1 MIEIKS
7 TKNNNWIAASFIAIS
22 SYGFILGIGYLL
34 TDTPETWRL
43 SNQTPVMEEM
53 EVAFEDEAL
62 AEMKQEQNEAES
74 KTSEAVRDL
83 LASSDAQ
90 QVSDLVNYTGEESQG
105 GNATQSGA
113 DAAKS
118 FSENTEKELF
128 TKHESHG
135 VQLPTTHSNQQKEKE
150 LSNTQISGGNT
161 SYSGNVSATFSLSGR
176 SVKSAPKPTYKCKG
190 AGQVVVLISVNEL
203 GYVSE
208 AKIDANQSSKDACL
222 LNESLT
228 YALKWR
234 FSEGKNSKQPGVITF
249 QFSAQ

>member
-43 SNQTPVMEEM
+43 SNQTPVIEEM

-62 AEMKQEQNEAES
+62 AEMKQQQNTAEL
-74 KTSEAVRDL
+74 KTSE
-83 LASSDAQ
+83 
-90 QVSDLVNYTGEESQG
+90 DLVNYTGEESRG

-176 SVKSAPKPTYKCKG
+176 YVKSAPKPTYKCKG